1 MCRKTQEHKLEEVN
15 FGNSPDCTRRVS
27 AYGHVRPC
35 PSPPPVRLPAGSAA
49 MRGAGENASNPEARQ
64 CTNHRAMELDSQPEG
79 QHSSPDVEDKGLGI
93 DHLWRSRSTLKSSL
107 EWNCIVLS
115 SGSSLWAIRN
125 GSHTPIF
132 DTAAPQF
139 APTALRFFRDMRR
152 LNDGN
157 LERRGG
163 RFPKCGRITPIR
175 ETEQATAG

>member
-1 MCRKTQEHKLEEVN
+1 MSQ
-15 FGNSPDCTRRVS
+15 G
-27 AYGHVRPC
+27 YGHVRPC
-35 PSPPPVRLPAGSAA
+35 PSPPPAWLPARSAV
-49 MRGAGENASNPEARQ
+49 MRGARENASNPEVQQ
-64 CTNHRAMELDSQPEG
+64 CTNHRAVELDSQLEG
-79 QHSSPDVEDKGLGI
+79 QHSSPHVKDKGLGI
-93 DHLWRSRSTLKSSL
+93 DHLWRSRSVVQSSM

-152 LNDGN
+152 LNDDN
-157 LERRGG
+157 LARRGCSVPG
-163 RFPKCGRITPIR
+163 MWSYHTDP